1 MKLIYLGI
9 DLLAPVLKT
18 ALEEGHTVARVYT
31 CPTDNVT
38 EFNKEIKRLAAE
50 HGIPCTEERITR
62 EEIRSAR
69 EEGCHLILCAAYYYR
84 VPVVEGIAMV
94 NVHPS
99 FLPTGRGSWPMPWTI
114 LKGLKRSGVTFHK
127 MTEAFDE
134 GDILLQREILL
145 GERENLK
152 TLSERQKALLPDMT
166 RELLTCLP
174 DLDRKAVPQGEGS
187 YWPFLEEQDYPLSK
201 ETAAD
206 EADRILRAFFGYECI
221 YMEGEKKWGLL
232 EGVFTAEKQSV
243 QCFPVQGGWIR
254 AQKVRRL

>member
-1 MKLIYLGI
+1 
-9 DLLAPVLKT
+9 
-18 ALEEGHTVARVYT
+18 
-31 CPTDNVT
+31 
-38 EFNKEIKRLAAE
+38 
-50 HGIPCTEERITR
+50 
-62 EEIRSAR
+62 
-69 EEGCHLILCAAYYYR
+69 
-84 VPVVEGIAMV
+84 
-94 NVHPS
+94 
-99 FLPTGRGSWPMPWTI
+99 MPWTI

-152 TLSERQKALLPDMT
+152 TLSEKQKALLPDMT

>member
-38 EFNKEIKRLAAE
+38 EFNQEIKGLAAE

-62 EEIRSAR
+62 EDIRNAR
-69 EEGCHLILCAAYYYR
+69 EEGCRLVLCAAYYYR
-84 VPVVEGIAMV
+84 VPVEAGIAMV

-99 FLPTGRGSWPMPWTI
+99 LLPTGRGAWPMPWTI

-127 MTEAFDE
+127 MTESFDE

-145 GERENLK
+145 KERENLQ
-152 TLSERQKALLPDMT
+152 TLSEKQKALLPEMT
-166 RELLTCLP
+166 RELLNGLP
-174 DLDRKAVPQGEGS
+174 ELAQKAVPQGEGT

-201 ETAAD
+201 ETEAE
-206 EADRILRAFFGYECI
+206 EADQILRAFFGYECI
-221 YMEGEKKWGLL
+221 YREGEKRWGLL
-232 EGVFTAEKQSV
+232 EGVFTEEEPGG